1 MTRKTQ
7 KTKRR
12 FILALTLLLAVTCA
26 YALGWTSLFTVK
38 QVRVVGAPTPSQSIL
53 IRESVE
59 VGEKMARLET
69 RAISNSLK
77 KYTWL
82 DHAQISRDWLKGSVT
97 IHVWTR
103 TPVAVFRTRLI
114 DRNGVLFDLP
124 NDQISLLPHITA
136 AKIASAKFALELLLE
151 FPSNFRAEVL
161 DVRMQGS
168 HTAILTVRTT
178 LLNPSRNVNVIWGDL
193 TETELKIRVFNALL
207 SLPENAKV
215 ETVNVSAPHAPIV
228 K

>member
-12 FILALTLLLAVTCA
+12 SVLALTLLLAVTLA
-26 YALGWTSLFTVK
+26 YVLGWTALFTVK
-38 QVRVVGAPTPSQSIL
+38 QVRVVGAPTPSQSSL
-53 IRESVE
+53 IRESIQ

-69 RAISNSLK
+69 RALSNSFK
-77 KYTWL
+77 RYTWL
-82 DHAQISRDWLKGSVT
+82 DHAQINRDWLNGSVT

-114 DRNGVLFDLP
+114 DSNGVLFDLP
-124 NDQISLLPHITA
+124 SDQISHLPQITA
-136 AKIASAKFALELLLE
+136 ATFVAAKFAIELLLE
-151 FPSNFRAEVL
+151 LPTDFRAEVL

-178 LLNPSRNVNVIWGDL
+178 LLNRSRNVNVIWGDL
-193 TETELKIRVFNALL
+193 TDTELKIRVFNALL

-215 ETVNVSAPHAPIV
+215 QVLNVSAPHAPIV

>member
-26 YALGWTSLFTVK
+26 YALGWTSIFTVR
-38 QVRVVGAPTPSQSIL
+38 QVRVVGAPTPSQSVL
-53 IRESVE
+53 IRESIE

-114 DRNGVLFDLP
+114 DRNGILFDLP
-124 NDQISLLPHITA
+124 NSQISILPQITA
-136 AKIASAKFALELLLE
+136 TKIASAKFALELLLE

-178 LLNPSRNVNVIWGDL
+178 RQEPTRNVNVIWGDL

-207 SLPENAKV
+207 SLPENANV
-215 ETVNVSAPHAPIV
+215 QTVNVSAPHAPIV

>member
-12 FILALTLLLAVTCA
+12 FIFALTLLLAATCA
-26 YALGWTSLFTVK
+26 YALGWTSLFVVK

-103 TPVAVFRTRLI
+103 TPVAVFRSRLI
-114 DRNGVLFDLP
+114 DSNGVLFDLP
-124 NDQISLLPHITA
+124 KNQIDPLPQITA
-136 AKIASAKFALELLLE
+136 TTIASAKFALELLLK

-161 DVRMQGS
+161 NVRMQGS

-178 LLNPSRNVNVIWGDL
+178 ILNPSRNVNVIWGDL
-193 TETELKIRVFNALL
+193 ADTELKIRVFNALL

-215 ETVNVSAPHAPIV
+215 ESVNVSAPHAPIV
-228 K
+228 N

>member
-1 MTRKTQ
+1 MTGKTQ
-7 KTKRR
+7 KIKRR
-12 FILALTLLLAVTCA
+12 FILALTILLVVTLA

-38 QVRVVGAPTPSQSIL
+38 HVRVVGAPTTSQSLL
-53 IRESVE
+53 IRESIK

-69 RAISNSLK
+69 RAVSNSLR

-97 IHVWTR
+97 IRVWTR
-103 TPVAVFRTRLI
+103 TPVAVFRNHLI
-114 DRNGVLFDLP
+114 DSNGVLFDLP
-124 NDQISLLPHITA
+124 NDQIPHLPQITA
-136 AKIASAKFALELLLE
+136 SKIAPAKFALELLLD
-151 FPSNFRAEVL
+151 FPTNFRAEII
-161 DVRMQGS
+161 DVRAQGS

-178 LLNPSRNVNVIWGDL
+178 LLSPSRNVNVIWGDL
-193 TETELKIRVFNALL
+193 TDTDLKIRVFNALL

-215 ETVNVSAPHAPIV
+215 QTINVSAPHAPIV